1 MRGDDIICGMKTICT
16 HLALGVLVLSAVLLS
31 GCGKKREPLL
41 NPDGTTNLAAV
52 AFAVVNGEPL
62 TAAFVRDTVLVRMRI
77 MELAKER
84 MPKNDREIRMNN
96 AAMRAVPSLVATL
109 LLDRELRTN
118 GPVPTAE
125 DEAKALENYR
135 RLTKTKVASKDELCG
150 LFGDLSVFFRNQFE
164 RECRLKALYRT
175 KDVFSVSEDEVEA
188 SYAILSNQLR
198 HCQQLTEKGKKR
210 GLQAWQKL
218 NAGVSW
224 EAVAKEFNEDALMDP
239 ENVDYWK
246 EWGTFALSDM
256 GLEPVREA
264 LATLAVGKYS
274 MPLDTDEGLI
284 IVKLD
289 GREGQKYK
297 CSRILIRLGGE
308 VDIPSRAV
316 IEAQVR
322 AEKSHDAQRE
332 ILKRLRKTAKIE
344 YPLGTNFIYNI
355 WAPPK
360 GARKFGI

>member
-1 MRGDDIICGMKTICT
+1 M
-16 HLALGVLVLSAVLLS
+16 SAVLLS
-31 GCGKKREPLL
+31 GCRKEEGESLL

-52 AFAVVNGEPL
+52 AFAVINGEPL

-84 MPKNDREIRMNN
+84 MPKDDREIRMNN
-96 AAMRAVPSLVATL
+96 AAMRAVPSLITSL
-109 LLDRELRTN
+109 LLDRELRAN

-135 RLTKTKVASKDELCG
+135 RMTKTTVGSKDELCG
-150 LFGDLSVFFRNQFE
+150 LFGDLSGFFRNQFE
-164 RECRLKALYRT
+164 RECRLRALYRT
-175 KDVFSVSEDEVEA
+175 KDAFSVDEEEVES
-188 SYAILSNQLR
+188 SYVVLSNQLR

-210 GLQAWQKL
+210 GLEAWQKL

-224 EAVAKEFNEDALMDP
+224 EAVAKEYNEDALMDP
-239 ENVDYWK
+239 ENADYWK
-246 EWGTFALSDM
+246 EWGAFALSEM

-264 LATLAVGKYS
+264 LSTLAVGKYS

-289 GREGQKYK
+289 GRDGAKYR

-308 VDIPSRAV
+308 VDIPPRAV
-316 IEAQVR
+316 IEARVR
-322 AEKSHDAQRE
+322 AEKSHDVQRE

-344 YPLGTNFIYNI
+344 YPLGTNFIYSI
-355 WAPPK
+355 WSSPK
-360 GARKFGI
+360 GAKKSGIMSGL